1 MRYYQIYK
9 TAKIL
14 LLMHIFSGSDRNM
27 CFNKIKGGKQGNTGS
42 REKGIQHKTESQEND
57 FKKVQDWNQSKRA
70 DG

>member
-1 MRYYQIYK
+1 
-9 TAKIL
+9 
-14 LLMHIFSGSDRNM
+14 MHIFSGSDRNM